1 MSQVLS
7 LLETDAEPAAVSA
20 PAPASRSAWVEIDV
34 ARLRTNFRL
43 IREDLPPHVGLAPV
57 VKDNAY
63 GHGALTVARAAIEVG
78 ARFFAVNTLEEADEL
93 RRAGFRTPLLLLG
106 ERHPD
111 ELPACVAHGWRVC
124 VGELAIARELSRLAT
139 EAGRTV
145 PVHLK
150 LDTGMGRFGV
160 RWDELAAMLPELLRL
175 PHLDWEGV
183 ASHFAMSDEA
193 DKTFALLQLERY
205 QASLQN
211 LIEAGIRPRFQHLCN
226 SGGVLDLPAAHFN
239 LVRPGILALGVFPS
253 RVCRRLP
260 GIAPVMSVKARLVSV
275 RRLQPGDPCGYGLRY
290 HAPTPRRI
298 GIVPVGYGDGFPRL
312 RNAGE
317 ALVRGRR
324 APLIGSVAMDA
335 FAVDLTDVPEAQL
348 WDEVVL
354 QGRQGGEEI
363 TAQDL
368 ARWKGSVSYDILVGW
383 RARLPRVRV
392 G

>member
-1 MSQVLS
+1 MSQVIP
-7 LLETDAEPAAVSA
+7 LLRTESEPAAISA
-20 PAPASRSAWVEIDV
+20 VAASPRSAWVEIDV
-34 ARLRTNFRL
+34 AQLRTNFRL
-43 IREDLPPHVGLAPV
+43 IREDLPAHVGLAPV

-63 GHGALTVARAAIEVG
+63 GHGALTVARAAVEVG
-78 ARFFAVNTLEEADEL
+78 ARFLAINTLEEADEL
-93 RRAGFRTPLLLLG
+93 HRAGWRTPLLLLG

-111 ELPACVAHGWRVC
+111 ELPPCVAHGWRVC
-124 VGELAIARELSRLAT
+124 VGELAIARELSRLAVA
-139 EAGRTV
+139 AGRTV
-145 PVHLK
+145 AVHLK

-160 RWDELAAMLPELLRL
+160 RWDELAGALPELVRL
-175 PHLDWEGV
+175 PGLEWEGV
-183 ASHFAMSDEA
+183 SSHFAMSDEA

-205 QASLQN
+205 QGALQSLT
-211 LIEAGIRPRFQHLCN
+211 EAGLRPRFQHLGN
-226 SGGVLDLPAAHFN
+226 SGGLLDLPAAHFN
-239 LVRPGILALGVFPS
+239 LARPGILALGVFPS
-253 RVCRRLP
+253 RVCRRIP

-312 RNAGE
+312 RNTGE
-317 ALVRGRR
+317 VLVHGRR
-324 APLIGSVAMDA
+324 APLLGSVAMDA
-335 FAVDLTDVPEAQL
+335 FAVDLTDIPDAQL

-383 RARLPRVRV
+383 RSRLPRVCV

>member
-7 LLETDAEPAAVSA
+7 LLETDSEPAAVSA

-34 ARLRTNFRL
+34 AQLRTNFRL
-43 IREDLPPHVGLAPV
+43 IREDLPARVGLAPV

-63 GHGALTVARAAIEVG
+63 GHGALTVARAAVEVG
-78 ARFFAVNTLEEADEL
+78 ARFLAVNTLEEADEL

-124 VGELAIARELSRLAT
+124 VGELAIARELSRLAV

-145 PVHLK
+145 AVHLK

-160 RWDELAAMLPELLRL
+160 RWDELAAALPELVGL
-175 PHLDWEGV
+175 PGLEWEGV
-183 ASHFAMSDEA
+183 SSHFAMSDEA
-193 DKTFALLQLERY
+193 DKSFALLQLERY
-205 QASLQN
+205 QASLQS
-211 LIEAGIRPRFQHLCN
+211 LIEAGIRSRFQHLCN
-226 SGGVLDLPAAHFN
+226 SGGVLDLAAAHFN

-290 HAPTPRRI
+290 HASTPRRI

-312 RNAGE
+312 RNVGE
-317 ALVRGRR
+317 VLVRGRR

-335 FAVDLTDVPEAQL
+335 FAVDLTDVPDAQL

-368 ARWKGSVSYDILVGW
+368 ARWKGSVSYDILAGW
-383 RARLPRVRV
+383 RARLPRVCV

>member
-1 MSQVLS
+1 MSEVLS
-7 LLETDAEPAAVSA
+7 LLETDSEPAAVNV
-20 PAPASRSAWVEIDV
+20 PASANRSAWVEINV
-34 ARLRTNFRL
+34 AQLRENFRL
-43 IREDLPPHVGLAPV
+43 IREDLPPHVSLAPV

-63 GHGALTVARAAIEVG
+63 GHGALTVARTAVEVG
-78 ARFFAVNTLEEADEL
+78 ARFLAVNTLEEADEL

-150 LDTGMGRFGV
+150 LDIGMGRFGL
-160 RWDELAAMLPELLRL
+160 RWDELAAALPELLRL

-193 DKTFALLQLERY
+193 DKTFALRQLERF
-205 QASLQN
+205 QAALQR
-211 LIEAGIRPRFQHLCN
+211 LAAAGIRSRFQHLCN

-253 RVCRRLP
+253 RVCRRIP

-317 ALVRGRR
+317 VLVRGRR

-335 FAVDLTDVPEAQL
+335 FAVDVTDVPEAQL

-363 TAQDL
+363 IAQDL

-383 RARLPRVRV
+383 RARLPRVCV